1 MKTTTTGGGV
11 IRLGQ
16 RLMVVVL
23 NKNRGSNFIFDDHH
37 IELNTQLDE
46 ELMRPSRA
54 AKELRKIGH
63 FWAFIFRQSHLIR
76 NVAPGDDLTIF
87 ANHHVYQ
94 SFVLMIID
102 QIFSFRWIG
111 RQFVKFPRSNV
122 FQLVTARCGK

>member
-11 IRLGQ
+11 ISLGQ

-23 NKNRGSNFIFDDHH
+23 NKNRGSNFIFDDH

-63 FWAFIFRQSHLIR
+63 FGTFIFPAIAFNSKRR
-76 NVAPGDDLTIF
+76 A
-87 ANHHVYQ
+87 
-94 SFVLMIID
+94 
-102 QIFSFRWIG
+102 W
-111 RQFVKFPRSNV
+111 
-122 FQLVTARCGK
+122 

>member
-23 NKNRGSNFIFDDHH
+23 NKNRGSNFIFDDH

-87 ANHHVYQ
+87 ANHHVNQ
-94 SFVLMIID
+94 SFVLLIID
-102 QIFSFRWIG
+102 KIFGFRWIG